1 MNTGKPDTSRINM
14 ALYGGLAGL
23 LANREYLAAEYV
35 VDLSDTELDNLL
47 ELSEVAS
54 RRLGFILETVGRL
67 LEHHAALPASQQ
79 ELGAAE
85 SARLSNALMAELG
98 AALPYLHELS
108 GVLTEQYGFRQGF
121 QLALSGTQK
130 QEGGKR

>member
-47 ELSEVAS
+47 ELSE
-54 RRLGFILETVGRL
+54 G
-67 LEHHAALPASQQ
+67 PP
-79 ELGAAE
+79 GAW
-85 SARLSNALMAELG
+85 
-98 AALPYLHELS
+98 
-108 GVLTEQYGFRQGF
+108 
-121 QLALSGTQK
+121 ALSW
-130 QEGGKR
+130 KR

>member
-54 RRLGFILETVGRL
+54 RRQALAGKPAGWHGVPAVG
-67 LEHHAALPASQQ
+67 LPFPTKS
-79 ELGAAE
+79 
-85 SARLSNALMAELG
+85 SKLSKYPHG
-98 AALPYLHELS
+98 DS
-108 GVLTEQYGFRQGF
+108 KKRVF
-121 QLALSGTQK
+121 QK
-130 QEGGKR
+130 

>member
-1 MNTGKPDTSRINM
+1 M
-14 ALYGGLAGL
+14 
-23 LANREYLAAEYV
+23 

-67 LEHHAALPASQQ
+67 LEHHATLPASQQ

-121 QLALSGTQK
+121 QQALNGTQK